1 MDRQNL
7 TPYPA
12 GKELETAIQNGIKSG
27 CFYSYILSSVD
38 RRIDETAEVVAHVS
52 LCPHRAEWTLVV
64 NPILFTEILEAH
76 PDIDR
81 ESILRAI
88 LLHEYLHIAHDHF
101 ERGFALQEKYSL
113 IERNIAADLAVNST
127 LEESDKNALKEI
139 GGLFPAQP
147 PFNFPEGLSMEQYLA
162 LLSLGSFDAKISDS
176 KLAGYAKTMK
186 ELQAFSDALTQTAGS
201 ESVSLKDLEAFA
213 SQKLKARVRAS
224 VKNLKEKPLPG
235 LCLPPG
241 IGAGQMN
248 WMVEWAYPKAK
259 ISWKHLLKDHLEH
272 SGASGAR
279 VRTYLRSH
287 PREGGGILLK
297 GKTPLKMEQI
307 LILLDTS
314 SSMRKE
320 DYNQFIGVIK
330 SLRSERRSFSIMQW
344 DTARQ
349 SEPVPVERFMRLEK
363 PRLRGG
369 GGTNMRAGVLEAS
382 KRYPQFKR
390 IIVVTD
396 GHTPYFTKMN
406 PSPVPVIWALTSNA
420 RFANADGAVIRLYSK

>member
-1 MDRQNL
+1 
-7 TPYPA
+7 
-12 GKELETAIQNGIKSG
+12 
-27 CFYSYILSSVD
+27 
-38 RRIDETAEVVAHVS
+38 
-52 LCPHRAEWTLVV
+52 
-64 NPILFTEILEAH
+64 
-76 PDIDR
+76 
-81 ESILRAI
+81 
-88 LLHEYLHIAHDHF
+88 
-101 ERGFALQEKYSL
+101 
-113 IERNIAADLAVNST
+113 
-127 LEESDKNALKEI
+127 
-139 GGLFPAQP
+139 
-147 PFNFPEGLSMEQYLA
+147 
-162 LLSLGSFDAKISDS
+162 
-176 KLAGYAKTMK
+176 
-186 ELQAFSDALTQTAGS
+186 
-201 ESVSLKDLEAFA
+201 
-213 SQKLKARVRAS
+213 VRAS